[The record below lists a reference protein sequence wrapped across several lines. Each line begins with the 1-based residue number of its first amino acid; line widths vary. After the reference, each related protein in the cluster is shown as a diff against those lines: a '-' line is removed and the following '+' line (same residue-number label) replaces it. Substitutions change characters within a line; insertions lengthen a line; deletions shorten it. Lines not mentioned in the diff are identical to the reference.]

1 MQQRTAAVLVAFILS
16 LCVLMLLAIPLTWR
30 RILLVGAALAGFAML
45 FPLPVVRG
53 FYALELPRGELGIAL
68 LIAGAGA
75 ASLAAFWVISRR
87 RGRPPRPATRP

>member
-1 MQQRTAAVLVAFILS
+1 MQ
-16 LCVLMLLAIPLTWR
+16 
-30 RILLVGAALAGFAML
+30 
-45 FPLPVVRG
+45 FPLPAVRG

-87 RGRPPRPATRP
+87 RGRPPRPAARP